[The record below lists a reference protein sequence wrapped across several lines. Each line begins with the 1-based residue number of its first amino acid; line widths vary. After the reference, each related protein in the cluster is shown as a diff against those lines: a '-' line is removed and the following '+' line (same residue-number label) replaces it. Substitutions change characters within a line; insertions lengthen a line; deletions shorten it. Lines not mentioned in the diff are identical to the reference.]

1 MLLLHFHSPKFL
13 ANLSIIQ
20 NCLLHWLCDT
30 AFYWTFI
37 WSLRDLPPCDHG
49 LWPLCGHLLT
59 SALCDPLE
67 PPHKLLP
74 SEDVLGSELFPLK
87 RTDPGHFLPSI
98 LWFQHHGSL
107 HMWHSPPDTIAYTDS
122 FLVHLLVAANRGV
135 TPVINFVM
143 LFVFYVV
150 LLCFLRTHN
159 SAGRKKPWLPIVL
172 TSQLSCSLCLYFNV
186 SVTCN
191 NLFHE

>member
-1 MLLLHFHSPKFL
+1 MLPFHLHNPNML
-13 ANLSIIQ
+13 ANLFYYSNTVSFSGCMTQLITEHFLGASEIF
-20 NCLLHWLCDT
+20 LLVT
-30 AFYWTFI
+30 KA
-37 WSLRDLPPCDHG
+37 CDHYVAIC
-49 LWPLCGHLLT
+49 WPLHYVTLLN
-59 SALCDPLE
+59 
-67 PPHKLLP
+67 HHMLLP
-74 SEDVLGSELFPLK
+74 IGGVLGSEFSALK
-87 RTDPGHFLPSI
+87 WTYPGHFLPSI

>member
-67 PPHKLLP
+67 PPHAASHWGCVGQWVFCTEMDLSWSLSAFHSVVP
-74 SEDVLGSELFPLK
+74 IS
-87 RTDPGHFLPSI
+87 
-98 LWFQHHGSL
+98 WWL
-107 HMWHSPPDTIAYTDS
+107 HMWHSSHDTIACTDS
-122 FLVHLLVAANRGV
+122 FLVVLLVAANGGMTHVIIFIMLLV
-135 TPVINFVM
+135 TW
-143 LFVFYVV
+143 
-150 LLCFLRTHN
+150 
-159 SAGRKKPWLPIVL
+159 SACASWGL
-172 TSQLSCSLCLYFNV
+172 TTLQGGKILDYL
-186 SVTCN
+186 
-191 NLFHE
+191 